1 MSISNYKVEFEKML
15 NRNYFS
21 KSLHPYRKEA
31 FTQLEKTGFPTQKW
45 ENWRFTNVS
54 NISDGEFMISEISDA
69 PQTTPDI
76 DSYQMEGVDT
86 DTVVIYNG
94 HYQKD
99 ISSIPNGVNLLS
111 GSEYME
117 RKNGNF
123 DRTNNSPFDLL
134 NTAFTDSGM
143 CIVLEKNTLVKSPI
157 RILFISNGDRSIMVN
172 PRVNVDIGESSSLTF
187 IEQHVGDATSFF
199 QNESV
204 FITLGDNAQL
214 NHVRIQSNSEFTQNI
229 SNLNVNQAADS
240 QYEFFQLVDG
250 SKLGRSDIC
259 VQLDGENAQCNINS
273 LTLSKNNQHIDNN
286 IIVNHNSAQT
296 HSSQFVKSILFDTS
310 TGVFNGRTVVHENAQ
325 KITAQQTN
333 KNILLSKKA
342 KMNANPQLEIYA
354 DDVKCSH
361 GSTTG
366 QIDEDALFYLQSRGI
381 NKQDAMELMVAGF
394 ANEVLDKIL
403 HPEIKKAVYTE
414 FTVKLNRLMS

>member
-86 DTVVIYNG
+86 VVIYNG

-123 DRTNNSPFDLL
+123 NRANNSPFDLL

-204 FITLGDNAQL
+204 FITLGNNAQL
-214 NHVRIQSNSEFTQNI
+214 DHIRIQSNSEFTQNI
-229 SNLNVNQAADS
+229 SNLNVNQVADS

-381 NKQDAMELMVAGF
+381 NKQDAMELMVVGF
-394 ANEVLDKIL
+394 ANEVLDKIP
-403 HPEIKKAVYTE
+403 HPEIKKAIYTE

>member
-1 MSISNYKVEFEKML
+1 MSVSDYKAEFEKML
-15 NRNYFS
+15 NRDYFS
-21 KSLHPYRKEA
+21 KSLHSHRKEA
-31 FTQLEKTGFPTQKW
+31 FTQLEKTGFPTRKW
-45 ENWRFTNVS
+45 EDWRFTNVS

-69 PQTTPDI
+69 PQTTPNI
-76 DSYQMEGVDT
+76 DSYQMEGV

-111 GSEYME
+111 GLEYME

-123 DRTNNSPFDLL
+123 DRANNSPFDLL

-204 FITLGDNAQL
+204 FITLGNNAQL
-214 NHVRIQSNSEFTQNI
+214 DHIRIQSNSEFTQNI
-229 SNLNVNQAADS
+229 SNLNVNQVADS

-381 NKQDAMELMVAGF
+381 NKQDAMELMVVGF
-394 ANEVLDKIL
+394 ANEVLDKIP
-403 HPEIKKAVYTE
+403 HPEIKKAIYTE

>member
-86 DTVVIYNG
+86 VVIYNG

-123 DRTNNSPFDLL
+123 DRANNSPFDLL

-204 FITLGDNAQL
+204 FITLGNNAQL
-214 NHVRIQSNSEFTQNI
+214 DHIRIQSNSEFTQNI

-296 HSSQFVKSILFDTS
+296 QSSQFVKSILFDTS
-310 TGVFNGRTVVHENAQ
+310 TGVFNGRTIVHENAQ

-381 NKQDAMELMVAGF
+381 NKQDAMELMVVGF
-394 ANEVLDKIL
+394 ANEVLDKIP
-403 HPEIKKAVYTE
+403 HPEIKKAIYTE

>member
-15 NRNYFS
+15 NRDYFS
-21 KSLHPYRKEA
+21 KSLHSHRKEA
-31 FTQLEKTGFPTQKW
+31 FTQLEKTGFPTRKW
-45 ENWRFTNVS
+45 EDWRFTNVS

-69 PQTTPDI
+69 PQTTPNI
-76 DSYQMEGVDT
+76 DSYQMEGV

-111 GSEYME
+111 GLEYME

-123 DRTNNSPFDLL
+123 DRANNSPFDLL

-187 IEQHVGDATSFF
+187 IEQHVGDAISFF

-204 FITLGDNAQL
+204 FITLENNAQL
-214 NHVRIQSNSEFTQNI
+214 NHIRIQSNSEFTQNMA
-229 SNLNVNQAADS
+229 NLNVNQEYDS
-240 QYEFFQLVDG
+240 HYDFFQLVDG
-250 SKLGRSDIC
+250 SKLGRSNIC

-325 KITAQQTN
+325 KITAHQTN
-333 KNILLSKKA
+333 KNLLLSKKA
-342 KMNANPQLEIYA
+342 KMNSNPQLEIYA

-366 QIDEDALFYLQSRGI
+366 QVDEDALFYLRSRGI
-381 NKQDAMELMVAGF
+381 NKQDAMELMVTGF
-394 ANEVLDKIL
+394 ANEVLDKIPQ
-403 HPEIKKAVYTE
+403 PEIKKAIYTE
-414 FTVKLNRLMS
+414 FTVKLSKLMS

>member
-1 MSISNYKVEFEKML
+1 MSVSNYKVEFEKIL

-21 KSLHPYRKEA
+21 KSLRPYRKEA
-31 FTQLEKTGFPTQKW
+31 FTQLEKTGFPTRKW
-45 ENWRFTNVS
+45 EDWRFTNVS
-54 NISDGEFMISEISDA
+54 HISDGEFMISEISDA
-69 PQTTPDI
+69 PQTTPNI
-76 DSYQMEGVDT
+76 DSYQMEGV

-111 GSEYME
+111 GLEYME

-123 DRTNNSPFDLL
+123 DRANNSPFDLL

-157 RILFISNGDRSIMVN
+157 RILFISNGERSIMVN

-204 FITLGDNAQL
+204 FITLENNAQL
-214 NHVRIQSNSEFTQNI
+214 NHIRIQSNSEFTQNMA
-229 SNLNVNQAADS
+229 NLNVNQEYDS
-240 QYEFFQLVDG
+240 HYNFFQLVDG
-250 SKLGRSDIC
+250 SKLGRSNIC
-259 VQLDGENAQCNINS
+259 VQLDGKNAQCNINS

-286 IIVNHNSAQT
+286 IMVNHNSPQT

-325 KITAQQTN
+325 KITAHQTN
-333 KNILLSKKA
+333 KNLLLSKKA
-342 KMNANPQLEIYA
+342 KMNSNPQLEIYA

-366 QIDEDALFYLQSRGI
+366 KIDEDALFYLQSRGI
-381 NKQDAMELMVAGF
+381 NKQDAMELMVMGF
-394 ANEVLDKIL
+394 ANEVLDKIPHL
-403 HPEIKKAVYTE
+403 KIKKAIYTE
-414 FTVKLNRLMS
+414 FTVKLNRLMA

>member
-86 DTVVIYNG
+86 VVIYNG

-123 DRTNNSPFDLL
+123 NRANNSPFDLL

-204 FITLGDNAQL
+204 FITLGNNAQL

-250 SKLGRSDIC
+250 SKLGRSNIC

-310 TGVFNGRTVVHENAQ
+310 TGVFNGRTIVHENAQ

-381 NKQDAMELMVAGF
+381 NKQDAMELMVVGF
-394 ANEVLDKIL
+394 ANEVLDKIP
-403 HPEIKKAVYTE
+403 HPEIKKAIYTE

>member
-86 DTVVIYNG
+86 VVIYNG

-123 DRTNNSPFDLL
+123 DRANNSPFDLL

-204 FITLGDNAQL
+204 FITLGNNAQL

-229 SNLNVNQAADS
+229 SNLNVNQVADS

-296 HSSQFVKSILFDTS
+296 QSSQFVKSILFDTS
-310 TGVFNGRTVVHENAQ
+310 TGVFNGRTIVHENAQ

-381 NKQDAMELMVAGF
+381 NKQDAMELMVVGF
-394 ANEVLDKIL
+394 ANEVLDKIP

>member
-86 DTVVIYNG
+86 VVIYNG

-123 DRTNNSPFDLL
+123 NRANNSPFDLL

-204 FITLGDNAQL
+204 FITLGNNAQL

-381 NKQDAMELMVAGF
+381 NKQDAMELMVVGF
-394 ANEVLDKIL
+394 ANEVLDKIP
-403 HPEIKKAVYTE
+403 HPEIKKAIYTE

>member
-76 DSYQMEGVDT
+76 DSYQMEGI

-123 DRTNNSPFDLL
+123 NRANNSPFDLL

-381 NKQDAMELMVAGF
+381 NKQDAMELMVVGF
-394 ANEVLDKIL
+394 ANEVLDKIP
-403 HPEIKKAVYTE
+403 HPEIKKAIYTE
-414 FTVKLNRLMS
+414 FTVKLSRLMS

>member
-86 DTVVIYNG
+86 VVIYNG

-123 DRTNNSPFDLL
+123 NRANNSPFDLL

-204 FITLGDNAQL
+204 FITLGNNAQL

-296 HSSQFVKSILFDTS
+296 QSSQFVKSILFDTS
-310 TGVFNGRTVVHENAQ
+310 TGVFNGRTIVHENAQ

-381 NKQDAMELMVAGF
+381 NKQDAMELMVVGF
-394 ANEVLDKIL
+394 ANEVLDKIP
-403 HPEIKKAVYTE
+403 HPEIKKAIYTE

>member
-86 DTVVIYNG
+86 VVIYNG

-123 DRTNNSPFDLL
+123 DRANNSPFDLL

-250 SKLGRSDIC
+250 SKLGRSNIC

-381 NKQDAMELMVAGF
+381 NKQDAMELMVVGF
-394 ANEVLDKIL
+394 ANEVLDKIP
-403 HPEIKKAVYTE
+403 HPEIKKAIYTE
-414 FTVKLNRLMS
+414 FTIKLNRLMS

>member
-1 MSISNYKVEFEKML
+1 MSVSDYKAEFEKML
-15 NRNYFS
+15 NRDYFS
-21 KSLHPYRKEA
+21 KSLHSHRKEA
-31 FTQLEKTGFPTQKW
+31 FTQLEKTGFPTRKW
-45 ENWRFTNVS
+45 EDWRFTNVS

-69 PQTTPDI
+69 PQTTPNI
-76 DSYQMEGVDT
+76 DSYQMEGV

-111 GSEYME
+111 GLEYME

-123 DRTNNSPFDLL
+123 DRANNSPFDLL
-134 NTAFTDSGM
+134 NTAFTDSAM
-143 CIVLEKNTLVKSPI
+143 CIVLEKNTLVNSPI
-157 RILFISNGDRSIMVN
+157 RILFISNGGRSIMVN
-172 PRVNVDIGESSSLTF
+172 PRINIDIGESSSLTF

-204 FITLGDNAQL
+204 FITLENNAQL
-214 NHVRIQSNSEFTQNI
+214 SHIRIQSNSDFTQNMA
-229 SNLNVNQAADS
+229 NLNVNQEYDS
-240 QYEFFQLVDG
+240 HYNFFQLVDG
-250 SKLGRSDIC
+250 SKLGRSNIC
-259 VQLDGENAQCNINS
+259 VQLDGKNAQCNINS

-286 IIVNHNSAQT
+286 IMVNHNSPQT

-325 KITAQQTN
+325 KITAHQTN
-333 KNILLSKKA
+333 KNLLLSKKA
-342 KMNANPQLEIYA
+342 KMNSNPQLEIYA

-381 NKQDAMELMVAGF
+381 NKQDAMELMVTGF
-394 ANEVLDKIL
+394 ANEVLDKIP
-403 HPEIKKAVYTE
+403 HPEIKKAIHTE
-414 FTVKLNRLMS
+414 FTVKLNRLMA

>member
-15 NRNYFS
+15 NRNYFP
-21 KSLHPYRKEA
+21 KSLRPHRKEA
-31 FTQLEKTGFPTQKW
+31 FTQLEKTGFPTRKW
-45 ENWRFTNVS
+45 EDWRFTNVS
-54 NISDGEFMISEISDA
+54 NISNGEFMISEISDA
-69 PQTTPDI
+69 PQTTPNI
-76 DSYQMEGVDT
+76 DSYQMEEV

-111 GSEYME
+111 GLEYME
-117 RKNGNF
+117 RKNENF
-123 DRTNNSPFDLL
+123 DRANNSPFDLL
-134 NTAFTDSGM
+134 NTAFTDSGV

-204 FITLGDNAQL
+204 FITLENNAQL
-214 NHVRIQSNSEFTQNI
+214 NHIRLQSNSEFTQNI
-229 SNLNVNQAADS
+229 SNLNVNQATDS

-250 SKLGRSDIC
+250 SKLGRSNIC

-286 IIVNHNSAQT
+286 IIVDHNSPQT
-296 HSSQFVKSILFDTS
+296 HSTQFVKSILFDTS

-325 KITAQQTN
+325 KITAHQTN
-333 KNILLSKKA
+333 KNLLLSKKA
-342 KMNANPQLEIYA
+342 NMNSNPQLEIYA

-366 QIDEDALFYLQSRGI
+366 QVDEDALFYLQSRGI
-381 NKQDAMELMVAGF
+381 NKQDAMQLMVTGF
-394 ANEVLDKIL
+394 ANEVLDKIS
-403 HPEIKKAVYTE
+403 HPEIKKAIYKE

>member
-15 NRNYFS
+15 NRDYFS
-21 KSLHPYRKEA
+21 KSLHSHRKEA
-31 FTQLEKTGFPTQKW
+31 FTQLEKTGFPTRKW
-45 ENWRFTNVS
+45 EDWRFTNVS
-54 NISDGEFMISEISDA
+54 NISDGKFMISEISDA
-69 PQTTPDI
+69 PQTTPNI
-76 DSYQMEGVDT
+76 DSYQMEGV

-99 ISSIPNGVNLLS
+99 ISSIPNGVNLLD
-111 GSEYME
+111 GLEYME

-123 DRTNNSPFDLL
+123 DRANNSPFDLL

-143 CIVLEKNTLVKSPI
+143 CIVVEKDSHVEIPI
-157 RILFISNGDRSIMVN
+157 RILFISNGERSIMVN

-187 IEQHVGDATSFF
+187 IEQHVGDAISFF

-204 FITLGDNAQL
+204 FITLENNAQL
-214 NHVRIQSNSEFTQNI
+214 NHIRIQSNSEFTQNMA
-229 SNLNVNQAADS
+229 NLNVNQEYDS
-240 QYEFFQLVDG
+240 HYDFFQLVDG
-250 SKLGRSDIC
+250 SKLGRSNIC

-286 IIVNHNSAQT
+286 IIVNHNSPQT
-296 HSSQFVKSILFDTS
+296 HSTQFVKSILFDTS

-325 KITAQQTN
+325 KITAHQTN
-333 KNILLSKKA
+333 KNLLLSKKA
-342 KMNANPQLEIYA
+342 NMNSNPQLVIYA

-366 QIDEDALFYLQSRGI
+366 QVDEDALFYLRSRGI
-381 NKQDAMELMVAGF
+381 NKQDAMELMVTGF
-394 ANEVLDKIL
+394 ANEVLDKIP
-403 HPEIKKAVYTE
+403 HPEIKKAIYTE
-414 FTVKLNRLMS
+414 FTVRLNRLMS

>member
-76 DSYQMEGVDT
+76 DSYQMEGI

-123 DRTNNSPFDLL
+123 NRANNSPFDLL

-204 FITLGDNAQL
+204 FITLGNNAQL
-214 NHVRIQSNSEFTQNI
+214 DHIRIQSNSEFTQNI

-250 SKLGRSDIC
+250 SKLGRSNIC

-381 NKQDAMELMVAGF
+381 NKQDAMELMVVGF
-394 ANEVLDKIL
+394 ANEVLDKIP
-403 HPEIKKAVYTE
+403 HPEIKKAIYTE

>member
-76 DSYQMEGVDT
+76 DSYQMEGI

-123 DRTNNSPFDLL
+123 NRANNSPFDLL

-204 FITLGDNAQL
+204 FITLGNNAQL
-214 NHVRIQSNSEFTQNI
+214 DHIRIQSNSEFTQNI

-310 TGVFNGRTVVHENAQ
+310 TGVFNGRTIVHENAQ

-381 NKQDAMELMVAGF
+381 NKQDAMELMVVGF
-394 ANEVLDKIL
+394 ANEVLDKIP

>member
-86 DTVVIYNG
+86 VVIYNG

-123 DRTNNSPFDLL
+123 NRANNSPFDLL

-204 FITLGDNAQL
+204 FITLGNNAQL
-214 NHVRIQSNSEFTQNI
+214 DHIRIQSNSEFTQNI

-296 HSSQFVKSILFDTS
+296 QSSQFVKSILFDTS
-310 TGVFNGRTVVHENAQ
+310 TGVFNGRTIVHENAQ

-381 NKQDAMELMVAGF
+381 NKQDAMELMVTGF
-394 ANEVLDKIL
+394 ANEVLDKIP
-403 HPEIKKAVYTE
+403 HPEIKKAIYTE

>member
-15 NRNYFS
+15 NRDYFS
-21 KSLHPYRKEA
+21 KSLHSHRKEA
-31 FTQLEKTGFPTQKW
+31 FTQLEKTGFPTRKW
-45 ENWRFTNVS
+45 EDWRFTNVS
-54 NISDGEFMISEISDA
+54 NISDGEFMISEIYDA
-69 PQTTPDI
+69 PQTTPNI
-76 DSYQMEGVDT
+76 DSYQMEGV

-111 GSEYME
+111 GLEYME

-123 DRTNNSPFDLL
+123 DRANNSPFDLL

-143 CIVLEKNTLVKSPI
+143 CIVVEKDSHVEIPI
-157 RILFISNGDRSIMVN
+157 RILFISNGERSIMVN

-187 IEQHVGDATSFF
+187 IEQHVGDAISFF

-204 FITLGDNAQL
+204 FITLENNAQL
-214 NHVRIQSNSEFTQNI
+214 NHIRIQSNSEFTQNMA
-229 SNLNVNQAADS
+229 NLNVNQEYDS
-240 QYEFFQLVDG
+240 HYDFFQLVDG
-250 SKLGRSDIC
+250 SKLGRSNIC

-286 IIVNHNSAQT
+286 IIVNHNSPQT
-296 HSSQFVKSILFDTS
+296 HSTQFVKSILFDTS

-325 KITAQQTN
+325 KITAHQTN
-333 KNILLSKKA
+333 KNLLLSKKA
-342 KMNANPQLEIYA
+342 NMNANPQLEIYA

-366 QIDEDALFYLQSRGI
+366 QIDEDALFYLRSRGI
-381 NKQDAMELMVAGF
+381 NKQDAMELMVTGF
-394 ANEVLDKIL
+394 ANEVLDKIPQ
-403 HPEIKKAVYTE
+403 PEIKKAIYTE
-414 FTVKLNRLMS
+414 FTVKLNRLMA

>member
-86 DTVVIYNG
+86 VVIYNG

-123 DRTNNSPFDLL
+123 NRANNSPFDLL

-381 NKQDAMELMVAGF
+381 NKQDAMELMVVGF
-394 ANEVLDKIL
+394 ANEVLDKIP

>member
-1 MSISNYKVEFEKML
+1 MSVSDYKAEFEKML
-15 NRNYFS
+15 NRDYFS
-21 KSLHPYRKEA
+21 KSLHSHRMEA
-31 FTQLEKTGFPTQKW
+31 FTQLEKTGFPTRKW
-45 ENWRFTNVS
+45 EDWRFTNVS

-69 PQTTPDI
+69 PQTTPNI
-76 DSYQMEGVDT
+76 DSYQMEGV

-111 GSEYME
+111 GLEYME

-123 DRTNNSPFDLL
+123 DRANNSPFDLL

-143 CIVLEKNTLVKSPI
+143 CIVLEKNTLVNSPI

-172 PRVNVDIGESSSLTF
+172 PRVNIDIEESSSLTF

-204 FITLGDNAQL
+204 FITLENNAQL
-214 NHVRIQSNSEFTQNI
+214 NHIRIQSNSEFTQNMA
-229 SNLNVNQAADS
+229 NLNVNQEYDS
-240 QYEFFQLVDG
+240 HYNFFQLVDG
-250 SKLGRSDIC
+250 SKLGRSNIC

-286 IIVNHNSAQT
+286 IIVNHNSPKT
-296 HSSQFVKSILFDTS
+296 HSTQFVKSILFDTS
-310 TGVFNGRTVVHENAQ
+310 TGVFNGKTVVHENAQ

-342 KMNANPQLEIYA
+342 KMNSNPQLEIYA

-381 NKQDAMELMVAGF
+381 NKQDAMELMVTGF
-394 ANEVLDKIL
+394 ANEVLDKIP
-403 HPEIKKAVYTE
+403 HPEIKKAIYTK

>member
-86 DTVVIYNG
+86 VVIYNG

-123 DRTNNSPFDLL
+123 DRANNSPFDLL

-204 FITLGDNAQL
+204 FITLGNNAQL

-296 HSSQFVKSILFDTS
+296 QSSQFVKSILFDTS

-394 ANEVLDKIL
+394 ANEVLDKIP
-403 HPEIKKAVYTE
+403 HPEIKKAIYTE

>member
-86 DTVVIYNG
+86 VVIYNG

-123 DRTNNSPFDLL
+123 NRANNSPFDLL

-204 FITLGDNAQL
+204 FITLGNNAQL
-214 NHVRIQSNSEFTQNI
+214 DHIRIQSNSEFTQNI

-381 NKQDAMELMVAGF
+381 NKQDAMELMVVGF
-394 ANEVLDKIL
+394 ANEVLDKIP

>member
-1 MSISNYKVEFEKML
+1 MSVSDYKVEFEKML
-15 NRNYFS
+15 NRDYFS
-21 KSLHPYRKEA
+21 KSLHSHRKEA
-31 FTQLEKTGFPTQKW
+31 FTQLERTGFPTRKW
-45 ENWRFTNVS
+45 EDWRFTNVS

-69 PQTTPDI
+69 PQITPDI
-76 DSYQMEGVDT
+76 DSYQMEGV

-111 GSEYME
+111 GLEYME

-123 DRTNNSPFDLL
+123 DRANNSPFDLL

-143 CIVLEKNTLVKSPI
+143 CIVVEKDSHVEIPI
-157 RILFISNGDRSIMVN
+157 RILFISNGERSIMVN
-172 PRVNVDIGESSSLTF
+172 PRVNIDIGESSSLTF
-187 IEQHVGDATSFF
+187 IEQHVGNAISFF

-204 FITLGDNAQL
+204 FITLENNAQL
-214 NHVRIQSNSEFTQNI
+214 NHIRIQSNSELTLNMA
-229 SNLNVNQAADS
+229 NLNVNQEYDS
-240 QYEFFQLVDG
+240 QYDFFQLVDG
-250 SKLGRSDIC
+250 SKLGRSNIC

-286 IIVNHNSAQT
+286 IIVNHNSPQT
-296 HSSQFVKSILFDTS
+296 HSTQFVKSILFDTS

-325 KITAQQTN
+325 KITAHQTN
-333 KNILLSKKA
+333 KNLLLSKKA
-342 KMNANPQLEIYA
+342 NMNSNPQLEIYA

-366 QIDEDALFYLQSRGI
+366 QVDEDALFYLRSRGI
-381 NKQDAMELMVAGF
+381 NKQDAMELMVTGF
-394 ANEVLDKIL
+394 ANEVLDKIPQ
-403 HPEIKKAVYTE
+403 PEIKKAIYTE
-414 FTVKLNRLMS
+414 FTVKLNKLMS

>member
-21 KSLHPYRKEA
+21 KSLHSYRKEA

-76 DSYQMEGVDT
+76 DSYQMEGI

-123 DRTNNSPFDLL
+123 NRANNSPFDLL

-204 FITLGDNAQL
+204 FITLGNNAQL
-214 NHVRIQSNSEFTQNI
+214 DHIRIQSNSEFTQNI

-240 QYEFFQLVDG
+240 QYEFFQLLDG

-273 LTLSKNNQHIDNN
+273 LTLSRNNQHIDNN
-286 IIVNHNSAQT
+286 ITVNHNSAQT

-381 NKQDAMELMVAGF
+381 NKQDAMELMVVGF
-394 ANEVLDKIL
+394 ANEVLDKIP
-403 HPEIKKAVYTE
+403 HPEIKKAIYTE

>member
-86 DTVVIYNG
+86 VVIYNG

-123 DRTNNSPFDLL
+123 NRANNSPFDLL

-229 SNLNVNQAADS
+229 SNLNVNQVADS

-381 NKQDAMELMVAGF
+381 NKQDAMELMVVGF
-394 ANEVLDKIL
+394 ANEVLDKIP

>member
-76 DSYQMEGVDT
+76 DSYQMEGI

-123 DRTNNSPFDLL
+123 NRANNSPFDLL

-204 FITLGDNAQL
+204 FITLGNNAQL

-250 SKLGRSDIC
+250 SKLGRSNIC

>member
-86 DTVVIYNG
+86 VVIYNG

-123 DRTNNSPFDLL
+123 NRANNSPFDLL

-394 ANEVLDKIL
+394 ANEVLDKIP

>member
-76 DSYQMEGVDT
+76 DSYQMEGI

-123 DRTNNSPFDLL
+123 DRANNSPFDLL

-240 QYEFFQLVDG
+240 QYEFFQLLDG

-310 TGVFNGRTVVHENAQ
+310 TGVFNGRTIVHENAQ

-381 NKQDAMELMVAGF
+381 NKQDAMELMVTGF
-394 ANEVLDKIL
+394 ANEVLDKIP
-403 HPEIKKAVYTE
+403 HPEIKKAIYTE

>member
-76 DSYQMEGVDT
+76 DSYQMEGI

-123 DRTNNSPFDLL
+123 DRANNSPFDLL

-204 FITLGDNAQL
+204 FITLGNNAQL
-214 NHVRIQSNSEFTQNI
+214 DHIRIQSNSEFTQNI
-229 SNLNVNQAADS
+229 SNLNVNQVADS

-310 TGVFNGRTVVHENAQ
+310 TGVFNGRTIVHENAQ

-381 NKQDAMELMVAGF
+381 NKQDAMELMVVGF
-394 ANEVLDKIL
+394 ANEVLDKIP

>member
-86 DTVVIYNG
+86 VVIYNG

-111 GSEYME
+111 GLEYME

-123 DRTNNSPFDLL
+123 DRANNSPFDLL

-204 FITLGDNAQL
+204 FITLGNNAQL
-214 NHVRIQSNSEFTQNI
+214 NHIRIQSNSEFTQNI

-250 SKLGRSDIC
+250 SKLGRSNIC

-296 HSSQFVKSILFDTS
+296 QSSQFVKSILFDTS
-310 TGVFNGRTVVHENAQ
+310 TGVFNGRTIVHENAQ

-381 NKQDAMELMVAGF
+381 NKQDAMELMVTGF
-394 ANEVLDKIL
+394 ANEVLDKIP
-403 HPEIKKAVYTE
+403 HPEIKKAIYTE

>member
-1 MSISNYKVEFEKML
+1 MSVSDYKAEFEKML
-15 NRNYFS
+15 NRDYFS
-21 KSLHPYRKEA
+21 KSLHSHRKEA
-31 FTQLEKTGFPTQKW
+31 FTQLEKTGFPTRKW
-45 ENWRFTNVS
+45 EDWRFTNVF

-69 PQTTPDI
+69 PQTTPNI
-76 DSYQMEGVDT
+76 DSYQMEGV

-111 GSEYME
+111 GLEYMK

-123 DRTNNSPFDLL
+123 DRANNSPFDLL

-204 FITLGDNAQL
+204 FITLANNAQL
-214 NHVRIQSNSEFTQNI
+214 NHVRIQSNSEFTQNMV
-229 SNLNVNQAADS
+229 NLNVNQEYDS
-240 QYEFFQLVDG
+240 HYNFFQLVDG
-250 SKLGRSDIC
+250 SKLGRSNIC

-286 IIVNHNSAQT
+286 IIVNHNSPQT
-296 HSSQFVKSILFDTS
+296 HSTQFVKSILFDTS

-325 KITAQQTN
+325 KITAHQAN
-333 KNILLSKKA
+333 KNLLLSKKA
-342 KMNANPQLEIYA
+342 KMNSNPQLEIYA

-381 NKQDAMELMVAGF
+381 NKQDAMELMVTGF
-394 ANEVLDKIL
+394 ANEVLDKIP
-403 HPEIKKAVYTE
+403 HPEIKKAIYTE
-414 FTVKLNRLMS
+414 FTVKLNRLMP

>member
-86 DTVVIYNG
+86 VVIYNG

-123 DRTNNSPFDLL
+123 NRANNSPFDLL

-204 FITLGDNAQL
+204 FITLGNNAQL

-229 SNLNVNQAADS
+229 SNLNVNQVADS

-250 SKLGRSDIC
+250 SKLGRSNIC

-296 HSSQFVKSILFDTS
+296 QSSQFVKSILFDTS

-381 NKQDAMELMVAGF
+381 NKQDAMELMVVGF
-394 ANEVLDKIL
+394 ANEVLDKIP
-403 HPEIKKAVYTE
+403 HPEIKKAIYTE